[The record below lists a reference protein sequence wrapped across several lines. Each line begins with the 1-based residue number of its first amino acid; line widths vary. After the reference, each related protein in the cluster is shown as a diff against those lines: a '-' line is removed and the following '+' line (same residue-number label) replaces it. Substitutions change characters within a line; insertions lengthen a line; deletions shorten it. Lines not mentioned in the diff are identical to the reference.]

1 MLFRFS
7 MFRCDWYNLWSNILC
22 VHSLQ
27 QELRQFIVL
36 VMELCDYDL
45 DHLVKVEPFKEE
57 TIIVFLYQL
66 GNDKLSNCH
75 ICLNVEFFFL
85 AQGMK
90 ALRNQNIVHRD
101 LKPGNILIKSHPTT
115 KKMMVRVLANNL

>member
-1 MLFRFS
+1 MVLS
-7 MFRCDWYNLWSNILC
+7 E
-22 VHSLQ
+22 

-66 GNDKLSNCH
+66 GID
-75 ICLNVEFFFL
+75 
-85 AQGMK
+85 G
-90 ALRNQNIVHRD
+90 
-101 LKPGNILIKSHPTT
+101 LI
-115 KKMMVRVLANNL
+115 A